1 MILTRYIYDKDNLK
15 YSILLALL
23 NKDREQV
30 KFWIYE
36 LYYSGFKIEA
46 LHLLWDLYYK
56 MYYMS
61 YPNME
66 KFMQKQTVLWISS
79 NKLDDCIIGSIAES
93 LAIREPCIDS
103 YFIIE
108 NKKNSNIIPNNIIQE
123 IVKIKNCLSKKDCF
137 IHLENFEDF
146 HKNHKNN
153 TKTRKK
159 IDFTKNVFLE
169 LDMLDIEIL
178 KTACIS
184 ITLDTCVKKPVIN
197 KLRKNIYII
206 QKPCDIKQYKTKP
219 AIKNRGY
226 KIPPR
231 ECRYQ
236 LQIKPENRIFDYP
249 DYDNWLYYAS
259 FSPLWKKRIERHN
272 GIILQEEQKIYFEN
286 EDDEVS
292 FYNYFNLEPDEQCL
306 EIEKQWF
313 GYKPFESWNDL
324 YNKII

>member
-1 MILTRYIYDKDNLK
+1 MILTRYIYDKENLK

-46 LHLLWDLYYK
+46 FHLLWELYYK
-56 MYYMS
+56 MYYIS

-66 KFMQKQTVLWISS
+66 KFMQKQTVLWVSS

-93 LAIREPCIDS
+93 LAIREPCIDN

-108 NKKNSNIIPNNIIQE
+108 NKKQSNIIPNNIIQE
-123 IVKIKNCLSKKDCF
+123 IVKIKSCFSKEDCF
-137 IHLENFEDF
+137 IHLENLDDF
-146 HKNHKNN
+146 HKNN

-169 LDMLDIEIL
+169 LEMLDAEIV

-184 ITLDTCVKKPVIN
+184 ITLDTCVKKPAIN
-197 KLRKNIYII
+197 KMRKNIYII
-206 QKPCDIKQYKTKP
+206 QRPHDIKQYKTKP
-219 AIKNRGY
+219 AIKHRGY

-231 ECRYQ
+231 ECKYQ
-236 LQIKPENRIFDYP
+236 LQINPNGQKFDYP

-259 FSPLWKKRIERHN
+259 FSPLWKTRIERHN
-272 GIILQEEQKIYFEN
+272 GIILKEEQKIHFEN
-286 EDDEVS
+286 EEHEVA
-292 FYNYFNLEPDEQCL
+292 FYNYFHLEPDEQSL
-306 EIEKQWF
+306 EIEERWF
-313 GYKPFESWNDL
+313 GYKPFENWKDL
-324 YNKII
+324 YNRYLV

>member
-66 KFMQKQTVLWISS
+66 KFMQKQTLLWVSS

-108 NKKNSNIIPNNIIQE
+108 NKKQSNIIPNNIIQE

-137 IHLENFEDF
+137 IHLENF
-146 HKNHKNN
+146 HKNN

-159 IDFTKNVFLE
+159 IDFTKNIFLE

-184 ITLDTCVKKPVIN
+184 ITLDTCVKKPAIN
-197 KLRKNIYII
+197 KMRRNIYII
-206 QKPCDIKQYKTKP
+206 QKPHDIKQYKTKP
-219 AIKNRGY
+219 AIKHRGY

-231 ECRYQ
+231 ECLYQ
-236 LQIKPENRIFDYP
+236 LQIKPENRIFDYH
-249 DYDNWLYYAS
+249 DYDNWVYYAS
-259 FSPLWKKRIERHN
+259 FSPLWKTRIERHN
-272 GIILQEEQKIYFEN
+272 GIISHEQKKIHFEN
-286 EDDEVS
+286 EEDEVS

-324 YNKII
+324 YNNL

>member
-1 MILTRYIYDKDNLK
+1 MILTRYIYDKDNLQ

-46 LHLLWDLYYK
+46 FHLLWELYYK
-56 MYYMS
+56 MYYIS

-108 NKKNSNIIPNNIIQE
+108 NKKQSNIIPNNIIQE

-137 IHLENFEDF
+137 IHLENF
-146 HKNHKNN
+146 HKNN

-159 IDFTKNVFLE
+159 IDFTKNIFLE

-184 ITLDTCVKKPVIN
+184 ITLDTCVKKPAIN
-197 KLRKNIYII
+197 KMRRNIYII

-219 AIKNRGY
+219 AIKHRGY

>member
-1 MILTRYIYDKDNLK
+1 MILTRYIYEKENLQ

-46 LHLLWDLYYK
+46 FHLLWELYYK
-56 MYYMS
+56 MYYIS

-66 KFMQKQTVLWISS
+66 KFMQKQTALWVSS
-79 NKLDDCIIGSIAES
+79 NKLDDCIIGTIAES

-123 IVKIKNCLSKKDCF
+123 TVKIKNCFSKKDCF
-137 IHLENFEDF
+137 IHLENFDEF
-146 HKNHKNN
+146 HKNN
-153 TKTRKK
+153 TKTKKK
-159 IDFTKNVFLE
+159 IDFTKNVFLDLE
-169 LDMLDIEIL
+169 MLDIEIL
-178 KTACIS
+178 KIASIS
-184 ITLDTCVKKPVIN
+184 IIILDTFIQKPEI
-197 KLRKNIYII
+197 KLCKNIYII
-206 QKPCDIKQYKTKP
+206 QQSHDIKQYKIKP
-219 AIKNRGY
+219 AIKHRGY
-226 KIPPR
+226 KMPPR

-236 LQIKPENRIFDYP
+236 LQIKPENRVFDYP
-249 DYDNWLYYAS
+249 DYDNWVYYAS

-272 GIILQEEQKIYFEN
+272 GIILQEEQTIHFEN
-286 EDDEVS
+286 EEDEVV
-292 FYNYFNLEPDEQCL
+292 FYNYFNLEPDEQSL
-306 EIEKQWF
+306 EIEKRWF

-324 YNKII
+324 YDGYL